1 MAASVSSRWCL
12 VFSATARGSAR
23 RGARAMYAASVRI
36 TSEICAGVR
45 PAIVAAHSNRDR
57 YDRNMLALS
66 RPFFAALAL
75 ALCPALVG
83 AQAAFPEKPVRFVV
97 GFTPGGPSD
106 ILARALGQK
115 LADGWRSPVV
125 IENRP
130 GAGGNVAAEAVA
142 KASADGYTWLLG
154 NNSILATNQ
163 SLYRSLAYDPV
174 KDFAPVALVAIQPN
188 ILVVNPDVPAKSVR
202 ELIALAKSKPGRLNY
217 ASSGSGAAA
226 HLAGELFKTMT
237 GTDMVHVPYK
247 GAQPA
252 LTDVIAGQAQLM
264 FATSASVIPY
274 IKAGR
279 LRALAVTTARRSAS
293 VPDLPT
299 VAEAGVPGF
308 EAITWH
314 GVVVPAATPAALV
327 ERLNR
332 DIVTALREGDLR
344 ERLESLGAEVAAG
357 TPREFADYIAAEI
370 PKWTKVVKD
379 SGARAE

>member
-1 MAASVSSRWCL
+1 MRL
-12 VFSATARGSAR
+12 T
-23 RGARAMYAASVRI
+23 
-36 TSEICAGVR
+36 
-45 PAIVAAHSNRDR
+45 IVALRVAFAGT
-57 YDRNMLALS
+57 LAIATS
-66 RPFFAALAL
+66 
-75 ALCPALVG
+75 VQ
-83 AQAAFPEKPVRFVV
+83 AQFPEKPIRFVV

-115 LADGWRSPVV
+115 LAEAWRQQLVV
-125 IENRP
+125 ENRP
-130 GAGGNVAAEAVA
+130 GAGGNVAAEVVA
-142 KASADGYTWLLG
+142 KSDADGYTWLLG

-163 SLYRSLAYDPV
+163 SLYRSLGYDPV

-188 ILVVNPDVPAKSVR
+188 ILVVNPEVPAKSVH
-202 ELIALAKSKPGRLNY
+202 ELIALARAQPGKLNY

-226 HLAGELFKTMT
+226 HLAGELFKAMT
-237 GTDMVHVPYK
+237 GVDMVHVPYK

-279 LRALAVTTARRSAS
+279 LRALAVTTVRRSAS

-299 VAEAGVPGF
+299 VSEAGVPGF

-314 GVVVPAATPAALV
+314 GVVVPAATPALLV

-332 DIVTALREGDLR
+332 DIVAALKDRSLR
-344 ERLESLGAEVAAG
+344 ERLEALGAEVAPG
-357 TPREFADYIAAEI
+357 TPREFGEYIAREI
-370 PKWTKVVKD
+370 PKWAKVVKD

>member
-1 MAASVSSRWCL
+1 M
-12 VFSATARGSAR
+12 R
-23 RGARAMYAASVRI
+23 RIA
-36 TSEICAGVR
+36 
-45 PAIVAAHSNRDR
+45 
-57 YDRNMLALS
+57 
-66 RPFFAALAL
+66 AALFVAV
-75 ALCPALVG
+75 AFSDGAK
-83 AQAAFPEKPVRFVV
+83 AQAWPEKPVRFVV

-115 LADGWRSPVV
+115 LAESWGQQVV

-130 GAGGNVAAEAVA
+130 GAGGNIAAEAVA
-142 KASADGYTWLLG
+142 KSAPDGTTWLLG

-163 SLYRSLAYDPV
+163 SLYAKLGYDPV

-188 ILVVNPDVPAKSVR
+188 ILVVNPGVPVSSVK
-202 ELIALAKSKPGRLNY
+202 ELIALAKAKPGALNY

-226 HLAGELFKTMT
+226 HLAGELFKAMT
-237 GTDMVHVPYK
+237 GVQMVHIPYK

-279 LRALAVTTARRSAS
+279 LRALAVTTARRSAA
-293 VPDLPT
+293 VPELPT
-299 VAEAGVPGF
+299 LSEAGVPGF

-314 GVVVPAATPAALV
+314 GVVVPSATPAPLV

-332 DIVTALREGDLR
+332 DIVEVLRLPDLR

-357 TPREFADYIAAEI
+357 TPQDFADYIAREI

>member
-1 MAASVSSRWCL
+1 MSLEEETMGR
-12 VFSATARGSAR
+12 
-23 RGARAMYAASVRI
+23 
-36 TSEICAGVR
+36 
-45 PAIVAAHSNRDR
+45 
-57 YDRNMLALS
+57 LA
-66 RPFFAALAL
+66 AALFVAV
-75 ALCPALVG
+75 AFSGG
-83 AQAAFPEKPVRFVV
+83 AAAQGWPKRPVRFIV

-115 LADGWRSPVV
+115 LADLWGQQVV

-130 GAGGNVAAEAVA
+130 GAGGNIAAEAAA
-142 KASADGYTWLLG
+142 KSAPDGTTWLLG

-163 SLYRSLAYDPV
+163 SLYLRLAYDPV

-188 ILVVNPDVPAKSVR
+188 ILVVNPGVPANSVT
-202 ELIALAKSKPGRLNY
+202 ELIALAKAKPGQLNY

-226 HLAGELFKTMT
+226 HLAAELFKAMA
-237 GTDMVHVPYK
+237 GVDMVHIPYK

-279 LRALAVTTARRSAS
+279 LRALAVTTARRSAA
-293 VPDLPT
+293 VPELPT
-299 VAEAGVPGF
+299 LSEAGVPGF

-314 GVVVPAATPAALV
+314 GVVVPAATRGALV
-327 ERLNR
+327 ERLNA
-332 DIVTALREGDLR
+332 DIVRVLRMRDLR
-344 ERLESLGAEVAAG
+344 ERLESLGAELAPG
-357 TPREFADYIAAEI
+357 TPRDFAEYIAREI
-370 PKWTKVVKD
+370 PKWAKVVKD

>member
-1 MAASVSSRWCL
+1 LNRFLKNLRHALLAA
-12 VFSATARGSAR
+12 G
-23 RGARAMYAASVRI
+23 
-36 TSEICAGVR
+36 
-45 PAIVAAHSNRDR
+45 
-57 YDRNMLALS
+57 LALS
-66 RPFFAALAL
+66 P
-75 ALCPALVG
+75 G
-83 AQAAFPEKPVRFVV
+83 ASSAQRAGFPEKPLRFIV

-115 LADGWRSPVV
+115 LAELWTEQVV

-130 GAGGNVAAEAVA
+130 GAGGNIAAELVA
-142 KASADGYTWLLG
+142 KSAPDGYTWLLG

-163 SLYRSLAYDPV
+163 SLYGKLAYDPV

-188 ILVVNPDVPAKSVR
+188 ILVVNPGVPAGSVK
-202 ELIALAKSKPGRLNY
+202 ELIALAKAKPGELNY

-226 HLAGELFKTMT
+226 HLAGELFKAMASVE
-237 GTDMVHVPYK
+237 MVHVPYK

-293 VPDLPT
+293 VPELPT
-299 VAEAGVPGF
+299 LSEAGVPGF

-314 GVVVPAATPAALV
+314 GVVVPAATPTPLV
-327 ERLNR
+327 RRLNA
-332 DIVTALREGDLR
+332 DIVKVLHIRDLR
-344 ERLESLGAEVAAG
+344 ERLESLGAELAAG
-357 TPREFADYIAAEI
+357 TPQDFAEYISHEI
-370 PKWTKVVKD
+370 PKWAKVVKD
-379 SGARAE
+379 SGAHAE

>member
-1 MAASVSSRWCL
+1 MGEYDVREEELRRRIAGALL
-12 VFSATARGSAR
+12 VAVAFWG
-23 RGARAMYAASVRI
+23 GAK
-36 TSEICAGVR
+36 
-45 PAIVAAHSNRDR
+45 
-57 YDRNMLALS
+57 
-66 RPFFAALAL
+66 
-75 ALCPALVG
+75 
-83 AQAAFPEKPVRFVV
+83 AQAWREKPVRFVV

-115 LADGWRSPVV
+115 LAESWGQQVV

-130 GAGGNVAAEAVA
+130 GAGGNIAAEAVA
-142 KASADGYTWLLG
+142 KSAPDGTTWLLG

-163 SLYRSLAYDPV
+163 SLYAKLGYDPV

-188 ILVVNPDVPAKSVR
+188 ILVVNPNVPVSSVK
-202 ELIALAKSKPGRLNY
+202 ELIALAKAKPGELNY

-226 HLAGELFKTMT
+226 HLAGELFKAMT
-237 GTDMVHVPYK
+237 GVQMVHVPYK

-279 LRALAVTTARRSAS
+279 LRALAVTTVQRSAS
-293 VPDLPT
+293 VPELPT
-299 VAEAGVPGF
+299 VSEAGVPGF

-314 GVVVPAATPAALV
+314 GVVVPAATPRPLV
-327 ERLNR
+327 ERLNA
-332 DIVTALREGDLR
+332 DIVKVLRMRDLR
-344 ERLESLGAEVAAG
+344 ERLESLGAGVAPR
-357 TPREFADYIAAEI
+357 TPQDLADYIAREMPEWA
-370 PKWTKVVKD
+370 KVVKD